1 LAFDELRLL
10 LLVGGKIPPDKLA
23 NRFIGDEAFCIFE
36 TIVVD
41 DGRLK

>member
-1 LAFDELRLL
+1 MAVVLVLVDGKI
-10 LLVGGKIPPDKLA
+10 LVGKLA

-41 DGRLK
+41 GDRLKI